1 MLNHLL
7 KLMKFELK
15 CTYRSFGLVYAVIL
29 AASFFLTPN
38 SNGSQAAMIL
48 SLIYGIAIGTLVVM
62 IFVTVIRNYYTSMFQ
77 KQGYLTQ
84 TLPVKSYEL
93 ITSKLLIAYFW
104 IVVSILVIILSTFI
118 IAFKAN
124 NANFNDILE
133 LLRQILKASMDR
145 DFWLIIGYCIVMPI
159 ESILLFYLT
168 MTAVHTKFVRKHR
181 VLAGI
186 VLYFVINYAV
196 NFVTDTVLSLSSGV
210 FDTMYFQTASVVQ
223 IHTEAQTWLLL
234 GVSVILAAVYF
245 IGTCYILDHKL
256 EIE

>member
-38 SNGSQAAMIL
+38 SDGSQAAMIL

-93 ITSKLLIAYFW
+93 ITSKLVIAYFW

-118 IAFKAN
+118 IAFQAD

-133 LLRQILKASMDR
+133 ILRQLLKASMDR
-145 DFWLIIGYCIVMPI
+145 DFWLIIGYCIVTPI

-181 VLAGI
+181 VLFGI
-186 VLYFVINYAV
+186 ALYFVISYAV
-196 NFVTDTVLSLSSGV
+196 SFVTNTVLSISTGTL
-210 FDTMYFQTASVVQ
+210 DTIYIQSPSVLQ

-234 GVSVILAAVYF
+234 GVSAILAAVYF

>member
-7 KLMKFELK
+7 KLMKYELK
-15 CTYRSFGLVYAVIL
+15 CTYRSFGLVYVVIL
-29 AASFFLTPN
+29 AASFFLTPD
-38 SNGSQAAMIL
+38 SNGSKAAVIL
-48 SLIYGIAIGTLVVM
+48 AMIYGIAIGTLVVM

-104 IVVSILVIILSTFI
+104 IVVSILVIIISTFI

-133 LLRQILKASMDR
+133 ILRMLLKSTMDR
-145 DFWLIIGYCIVMPI
+145 DFWLVIGYCIVTPL

-181 VLAGI
+181 VLLGI
-186 VLYFVINYAV
+186 ALYFVISYAV
-196 NFVTDTVLSLSSGV
+196 SFITNTVLSLTNGT
-210 FDTMYFQTASVVQ
+210 FDTVYFQSTSVLQ
-223 IHTEAQTWLLL
+223 FQTEMQTWMML
-234 GVSVILAAVYF
+234 GISAILAVVYF

>member
-7 KLMKFELK
+7 KLMKYELK
-15 CTYRSFGLVYAVIL
+15 CTYRSFGLVYVVIL
-29 AASFFLTPN
+29 AASFFLTPD
-38 SNGSQAAMIL
+38 SSGSKAAMIL
-48 SLIYGIAIGTLVVM
+48 AMVYGIAIGTLVVM

-104 IVVSILVIILSTFI
+104 IVVSVLVIIVSTFI

-124 NANFNDILE
+124 NASFNDILE
-133 LLRQILKASMDR
+133 ILRYLLESTMDS
-145 DFWLIIGYCIVMPI
+145 DFWLVIGYCIITPI

-181 VLAGI
+181 ILIGI
-186 VLYFVINYAV
+186 GLYFVISYAV
-196 NFVTDTVLSLSSGV
+196 SYVTNTILSFSSGV
-210 FDTMYFQTASVVQ
+210 FDTTYYQASTVIQFHSEV
-223 IHTEAQTWLLL
+223 QTWIML
-234 GVSVILAAVYF
+234 GISAVLAAVYF